1 MWAEQWNRSPARK
14 EDILVTDCN
23 NVVELCSTP
32 NAEVEMIEL
41 RNVIGPLMRS
51 EKRSVVTTRYN
62 DIAVIKIACALD
74 IPLKTGIIG
83 CQFATMKFMRREEQW
98 VEQFRYTS

>member
-1 MWAEQWNRSPARK
+1 MLKSYP
-14 EDILVTDCN
+14 
-23 NVVELCSTP
+23 TP

-51 EKRSVVTTRYN
+51 EKRSVVTIRYN

-83 CQFATMKFMRREEQW
+83 CQFATMKFMKEKKLKE
-98 VEQFRYTS
+98 TD